1 MKKLLSN
8 LFLLLVWACVTL
20 PITSACYS
28 EYNPNDNIET
38 TNNKYAYVPDN
49 IHTVTIDSCQ
59 YIIFVEGHR
68 AGIAHKGNCIYC
80 EEREQE
86 HDKQLQRQLEY
97 IIQLLKQLI

>member
-1 MKKLLSN
+1 MKKILSN

-59 YIIFVEGHR
+59 YIIFVDGVGLASHIR
-68 AGIAHKGNCIYC
+68 GTASTAR
-80 EEREQE
+80 RENE
-86 HDKQLQRQLEY
+86 NTPGSSSSS
-97 IIQLLKQLI
+97 